1 MVGGFRIS
9 PVVEFNMELIAMQMC
24 GFSSL
29 RKKRNVNGTS
39 LTGEMITASKP
50 VLMSMWTLD
59 YCFKAIILS
68 FKALVNKN
76 MKDL

>member
-9 PVVEFNMELIAMQMC
+9 PVVEFNVQLIVMQMC

-29 RKKRNVNGTS
+29 RERNVNGTS

-50 VLMSMWTLD
+50 VLMSMWTPD
-59 YCFKAIILS
+59 YCFKALILS
-68 FKALVNKN
+68 FQALVNKN